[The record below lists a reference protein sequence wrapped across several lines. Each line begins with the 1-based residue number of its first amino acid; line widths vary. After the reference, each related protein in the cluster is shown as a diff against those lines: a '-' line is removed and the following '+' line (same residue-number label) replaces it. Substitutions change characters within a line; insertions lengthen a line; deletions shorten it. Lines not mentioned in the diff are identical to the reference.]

1 MKPSPSGRIH
11 MPDVSNTSGMPES
24 SSGARIMNTVRLRG
38 SIGSAMPASA
48 ATRPEAGP
56 AAITT

>member
-1 MKPSPSGRIH
+1 
-11 MPDVSNTSGMPES
+11 MPDVSNTSGMPEL